1 MVVVLDV
8 PLSLR
13 GSVRFDSSEVLLHRR
28 RPTCKSDRTHFLPS
42 DFIMCFYKVT
52 L

>member
-1 MVVVLDV
+1 VEVLEL

-13 GSVRFDSSEVLLHRR
+13 GSVRVGSSEVLLHRR
-28 RPTCKSDRTHFLPS
+28 RPACGSDRAHFLPS
-42 DFIMCFYKVT
+42 DFIMCFYNVT

>member
-1 MVVVLDV
+1 VVIPKV

-13 GSVRFDSSEVLLHRR
+13 GSVRIGSSEVLLHRWR
-28 RPTCKSDRTHFLPS
+28 LACGSDRAHFSL
-42 DFIMCFYKVT
+42 VT